1 MTTTLSL
8 WHDTQARQTIVDY
21 VAAVTDHKSADFIPE
36 RDRIVVF
43 DNDGTLWV
51 EKPAYI
57 QLFFAIARLKQM
69 AEADPRL
76 LAQPDFKA
84 AATDDMG
91 YFAKLDPHAGGDVKA
106 LMKVVYDS
114 HAGMSEDDFEL
125 MVKTYLE
132 AARHPRFGVLY
143 KDLTYKP
150 MVELIRYLGDHDF
163 KVFLASGGGMSFMR
177 VAAEEIYGVA
187 KERVIGSNITFE
199 TLMTADGPVIMRK
212 PGLVDPVDDGPGKP
226 VSIQLHIGQKPVLA
240 GGNSD
245 GDLHMLWLAEKSGHR
260 SLSLLVNHDDAD
272 REYAYANG
280 TEQVMPLAKEHGWL
294 VVSMKNDWKTVF

>member
-21 VAAVTDHKSADFIPE
+21 VAAVTDQKSADFIPE